1 MSSMQLNLNQ
11 SAIGK
16 LALQSDGV
24 RALVTRVTEQAHA
37 RVASAASDQV
47 ASQVGG
53 KARARGVVRR
63 ADVSAE
69 GRDGILSRE
78 LRNLRVGGGD

>member
-1 MSSMQLNLNQ
+1 MPSMQLNLNQ

-16 LALQSDGV
+16 LALQSDEV

-37 RVASAASDQV
+37 RVAGAASDQV
-47 ASQVGG
+47 TSQVGG